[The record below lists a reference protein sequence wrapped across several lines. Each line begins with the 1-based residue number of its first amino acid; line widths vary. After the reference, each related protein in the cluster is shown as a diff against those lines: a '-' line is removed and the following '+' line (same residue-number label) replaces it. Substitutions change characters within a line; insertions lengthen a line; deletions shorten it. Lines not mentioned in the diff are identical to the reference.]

1 MVALGAFMTCI
12 AIGAMFSLA
21 VFLRPI
27 IESTGWSNTAV
38 STAMTLNFL
47 AMGAAGFGWGALSDR
62 IGPRPVVL
70 AGAVLLGLGLF
81 LASRAQSAL
90 EFQVAFGLL
99 VGTAVGSFFAPMIA
113 AVMGWITEHR
123 GLAVS
128 LVSVGVGVAPMT
140 MSPFAAWL
148 ITQMDWRSAQLI
160 IAALVFVT
168 LVPAALFVRR
178 PPAAAAAA
186 EQGAAAG
193 PQMSL
198 RDAFFSA
205 PFMVLALTF
214 FACCAAHAGPIF
226 HTVTYAMTCGL
237 APLAAVTV
245 YSVEGLAGLGGRLA
259 LGVLADRLGV
269 KRVLIA
275 GLLIQAVAAGM
286 FIFAS
291 RLGEFYAVAAV
302 FGFAYGG
309 VMPLY
314 AVLAREYFGQRIL
327 GAVFGAAAMVS
338 SLGMALGPAIGGWI
352 YDSFGRYTWMYL
364 FSAAI
369 GLAAAAIAFAFPP
382 LPKAASAF
390 APAPAYKGNCH
401 GLCRWILIAGAE
413 EKPGGVPKNGDP
425 RGQGMARARRA
436 RLQGVHRRRR
446 EEGQVDLVPAG
457 GEV

>member
-1 MVALGAFMTCI
+1 MNPRYGWVMVALGAFMTCI

-21 VFLRPI
+21 VFLQPI
-27 IESTGWSNTAV
+27 TESTGWSHTAV
-38 STAMTLNFL
+38 SAAMTIGFL

-62 IGPRPVVL
+62 IGPRFVVL

-81 LASRAQSAL
+81 LASRAQTPL
-90 EFQVAFGLL
+90 QFQLAFGLL
-99 VGTAVGSFFAPMIA
+99 VGIAIGSFFSPMIA
-113 AVMGWITEHR
+113 AVMGWMTAHR
-123 GLAVS
+123 GLAVA
-128 LVSVGVGVAPMT
+128 LVSVGVGVAPVT

-148 ITQMDWRSAQLI
+148 ITQMDWRSAQVVLAVI
-160 IAALVFVT
+160 VWVT

-178 PPAAAAAA
+178 PPAADAQDTA
-186 EQGAAAG
+186 QPGKDAG
-193 PQMSL
+193 PPMKL
-198 RDAFFSA
+198 RDAFVSA
-205 PFMVLALTF
+205 PFLVLAFTF

-226 HTVTYAMTCGL
+226 HTVTYAMTCGI

-286 FIFAS
+286 FIYAS
-291 RLGEFYAVAAV
+291 RLGQFYAVAAV

-338 SLGMALGPAIGGWI
+338 SLGMALGPALGGWI
-352 YDSFGRYTWMYL
+352 YDTFGRYTLMYAG
-364 FSAAI
+364 SAAI
-369 GLAAAAIAFAFPP
+369 GLGAVAIALAFPP
-382 LPKAASAF
+382 FPRESLKLKEAAT
-390 APAPAYKGNCH
+390 
-401 GLCRWILIAGAE
+401 
-413 EKPGGVPKNGDP
+413 
-425 RGQGMARARRA
+425 
-436 RLQGVHRRRR
+436 
-446 EEGQVDLVPAG
+446 
-457 GEV
+457 

>member
-1 MVALGAFMTCI
+1 MSERRYGWIMVTLGAFMTCI

-27 IESTGWSNTAV
+27 TESTGWSTTAV
-38 STAMTLNFL
+38 SSAMTLNFL

-70 AGAVLLGLGLF
+70 AGAILLGLGLF

-90 EFQVAFGLL
+90 AFQVSFGLL
-99 VGTAVGSFFAPMIA
+99 VGIAVGSFFSPMIA
-113 AVMGWITEHR
+113 AVMGWITGQR
-123 GLAVS
+123 GLAVA

-148 ITQMDWRSAQLI
+148 ITQMDWRSAQVV
-160 IAALVFVT
+160 IAVLAWAT

-178 PPAAAAAA
+178 PPAAPAA
-186 EQGAAAG
+186 EQAGAGGARA
-193 PQMSL
+193 SL
-198 RDAFFSA
+198 RDAFSSA
-205 PFMVLALTF
+205 PFIVLALTF

-226 HTVTYAMTCGL
+226 HTVSYAMACGI

-259 LGVLADRLGV
+259 LGVAADRLGV

-275 GLLIQAVAAGM
+275 GLVIQALAAFA
-286 FIFAS
+286 FIYAS
-291 RLGEFYAVAAV
+291 RLGEFYAVAAT

-338 SLGMALGPAIGGWI
+338 SLGMALGPAIGGWVF
-352 YDSFGRYTWMYL
+352 DTFGEYTWMYIY
-364 FSAAI
+364 SGAI
-369 GLAAAAIAFAFPP
+369 GLGAVAIALAFPP
-382 LPKAASAF
+382 FPRAARAAS
-390 APAPAYKGNCH
+390 PAA
-401 GLCRWILIAGAE
+401 A
-413 EKPGGVPKNGDP
+413 
-425 RGQGMARARRA
+425 
-436 RLQGVHRRRR
+436 
-446 EEGQVDLVPAG
+446 
-457 GEV
+457 

>member
-1 MVALGAFMTCI
+1 MEMKEPRYGWVMVALGAFMTCI
-12 AIGAMFSLA
+12 AAGAMFSLA

-27 IESTGWSNTAV
+27 TESTGWSTTAV

-70 AGAVLLGLGLF
+70 AGALLLGSGLF
-81 LASRAQSAL
+81 LASHAQSAL
-90 EFQVAFGLL
+90 QFQLTFGLL
-99 VGTAVGSFFAPMIA
+99 VGIAVGSFFSPMIA
-113 AVMGWITEHR
+113 AVMGWISGHR

-148 ITQMDWRSAQLI
+148 ITHMDWRTAQQI
-160 IAALVFVT
+160 IAALVWAT

-178 PPAAAAAA
+178 PPAAAGPGAA
-186 EQGAAAG
+186 EG
-193 PQMSL
+193 PQPSL
-198 RDAFFSA
+198 RDAFFSG
-205 PFMVLALTF
+205 PFVVLALTF

-237 APLAAVTV
+237 APLAAVTI

-275 GLLIQAVAAGM
+275 GLMIQALAAFT

-291 RLGEFYAVAAV
+291 QLGEFYAVAAT

-314 AVLAREYFGQRIL
+314 AVLARAYFGQRIL

-352 YDSFGRYTWMYL
+352 FDSFGRYTWMYVY
-364 FSAAI
+364 SGAI
-369 GLAAAAIAFAFPP
+369 GLGAVAIALAFPP
-382 LPKAASAF
+382 FPKAAGVS
-390 APAPAYKGNCH
+390 PAA
-401 GLCRWILIAGAE
+401 A
-413 EKPGGVPKNGDP
+413 
-425 RGQGMARARRA
+425 
-436 RLQGVHRRRR
+436 
-446 EEGQVDLVPAG
+446 
-457 GEV
+457 

>member
-1 MVALGAFMTCI
+1 MKEPRYGWVMVALGAFMTCI

-27 IESTGWSNTAV
+27 TESTGWSTTAV

-81 LASRAQSAL
+81 LASHAQTAL
-90 EFQVAFGLL
+90 QFQLAFGLL
-99 VGTAVGSFFAPMIA
+99 VGIAVGSFFSPMIA
-113 AVMGWITEHR
+113 AVMGWISEHR
-123 GLAVS
+123 GLAVA

-148 ITQMDWRSAQLI
+148 ITHMDWRSAQVVL
-160 IAALVFVT
+160 AVLVWAT

-178 PPAAAAAA
+178 PPPAAQAA
-186 EQGAAAG
+186 EQGAAEG
-193 PQMSL
+193 PPMSL
-198 RDAFFSA
+198 RDAFVSM
-205 PFMVLALTF
+205 PFIVLALTF
-214 FACCAAHAGPIF
+214 FACCTAHAGPIF

-237 APLAAVTV
+237 PTMAAVTI
-245 YSVEGLAGLGGRLA
+245 YSVEGFAGLGGRLA

-275 GLLIQAVAAGM
+275 GLLIQALAAGA
-286 FIFAS
+286 FVFAS
-291 RLGEFYAVAAV
+291 RLGEFYAVAAT

-338 SLGMALGPAIGGWI
+338 SLGMALGPAVGGWI
-352 YDSFGRYTWMYL
+352 FDRFGAYTWLYIGSFAVGMG
-364 FSAAI
+364 AVAI
-369 GLAAAAIAFAFPP
+369 ALAFPPSSRATNVGLAAA
-382 LPKAASAF
+382 
-390 APAPAYKGNCH
+390 
-401 GLCRWILIAGAE
+401 R
-413 EKPGGVPKNGDP
+413 
-425 RGQGMARARRA
+425 
-436 RLQGVHRRRR
+436 
-446 EEGQVDLVPAG
+446 
-457 GEV
+457 

>member
-1 MVALGAFMTCI
+1 MKIKYGWVMVAIGAFMTCI

-21 VFLRPI
+21 VFLQPI
-27 IESTGWSNTAV
+27 TQATGWSHTEV
-38 STAMTLNFL
+38 SSAMTIGFL

-62 IGPRPVVL
+62 IGPRYVVL

-90 EFQVAFGLL
+90 QFQLAFGLL
-99 VGTAVGSFFAPMIA
+99 VGIAIGSFFTPMIA
-113 AVMGWITEHR
+113 AVMGWMDEHR

-148 ITQMDWRSAQLI
+148 ITQMDWRSAQVVLAVLVWATLI
-160 IAALVFVT
+160 
-168 LVPAALFVRR
+168 PAALFVRR
-178 PPAAAAAA
+178 PPAAQAVAQTGKEPGAA
-186 EQGAAAG
+186 EG
-193 PQMSL
+193 PPMSL
-198 RDAFFSA
+198 RDAFVSL
-205 PFMVLALTF
+205 PFAVLALTF

-237 APLAAVTV
+237 APLAAVTI

-275 GLLIQAVAAGM
+275 GLLIQAVAAGA
-286 FIFAS
+286 FVFAS
-291 RLGEFYAVAAV
+291 RLGEFYAVAAT

-338 SLGMALGPAIGGWI
+338 SLGMALGPAVGGWI
-352 YDSFGRYTWMYL
+352 FDRFGGYTWLY
-364 FSAAI
+364 I
-369 GLAAAAIAFAFPP
+369 GSFALGIGAVGIALAFPP
-382 LPKAASAF
+382 FRRANVDL
-390 APAPAYKGNCH
+390 APA
-401 GLCRWILIAGAE
+401 
-413 EKPGGVPKNGDP
+413 
-425 RGQGMARARRA
+425 
-436 RLQGVHRRRR
+436 
-446 EEGQVDLVPAG
+446 
-457 GEV
+457 

>member
-1 MVALGAFMTCI
+1 MKEPRYGWVMVALGAFMTCI

-27 IESTGWSNTAV
+27 TEATGWSTTAV
-38 STAMTLNFL
+38 SSAMTLNFL

-70 AGAVLLGLGLF
+70 AGAILLGLGLF
-81 LASRAQSAL
+81 LASRAQTPL
-90 EFQVAFGLL
+90 QFQLAFGLL
-99 VGTAVGSFFAPMIA
+99 VGVAVGSFFSPMIA
-113 AVMGWITEHR
+113 AVMGWISEHR

-148 ITQMDWRSAQLI
+148 ITQMDWRAAQVVIAVLVWATLI
-160 IAALVFVT
+160 
-168 LVPAALFVRR
+168 PAALFVRR
-178 PPAAAAAA
+178 PPQQAPTMGSGKTV
-186 EQGAAAG
+186 EESS
-193 PQMSL
+193 MKL
-198 RDAFFSA
+198 RDAFVSF
-205 PFMVLALTF
+205 PFIVLALTF

-237 APLAAVTV
+237 APLAAVTI

-275 GLLIQAVAAGM
+275 GLLIQAVAAFA
-286 FIFAS
+286 FIYAS
-291 RLGEFYAVAAV
+291 RLGEFYAVAAT

-338 SLGMALGPAIGGWI
+338 SLGMALGPALGGWI
-352 YDSFGRYTWMYL
+352 FDTFGRYTWMYVG
-364 FSAAI
+364 SAAI
-369 GLAAAAIAFAFPP
+369 GLGAVAIALAFPP
-382 LPKAASAF
+382 F
-390 APAPAYKGNCH
+390 
-401 GLCRWILIAGAE
+401 
-413 EKPGGVPKNGDP
+413 P
-425 RGQGMARARRA
+425 RAARAA
-436 RLQGVHRRRR
+436 L
-446 EEGQVDLVPAG
+446 PAAA
-457 GEV
+457 

>member
-1 MVALGAFMTCI
+1 MKDPRYGWVMVGLGAFMTCI

-21 VFLRPI
+21 VFLQPI
-27 IESTGWSNTAV
+27 TQATGWSHTAV
-38 STAMTLNFL
+38 SAAMTLNFL

-90 EFQVAFGLL
+90 QFQLAFGLL
-99 VGTAVGSFFAPMIA
+99 VGVAVGSFFSPMIA
-113 AVMGWITEHR
+113 AVMGWISEHR

-148 ITQMDWRSAQLI
+148 VTQMDWRGAHVVL
-160 IAALVFVT
+160 AVVVWAT

-178 PPAAAAAA
+178 PPQS
-186 EQGAAAG
+186 EMTVGGGESVTQEKS
-193 PQMSL
+193 MTL
-198 RDAFFSA
+198 RDAFVSA
-205 PFMVLALTF
+205 PFIVLALTF

-226 HTVTYAMTCGL
+226 HTVTYAQTCGL
-237 APLAAVTV
+237 APLAAVTI
-245 YSVEGLAGLGGRLA
+245 YSVEGLAGLGGRLG
-259 LGVLADRLGV
+259 LGLAADRFGV

-275 GLLIQAVAAGM
+275 GLVIQALAAFA
-286 FIFAS
+286 FISAS
-291 RLGEFYAVAAV
+291 RLGEFYAVAAT

-338 SLGMALGPAIGGWI
+338 SLGMAAGPAVGGWI
-352 YDSFGRYTWMYL
+352 FDTFGRYTWMYVY
-364 FSAAI
+364 SGAI
-369 GLAAAAIAFAFPP
+369 GLGAVAIALAFPP
-382 LPKAASAF
+382 FPKAARDPS
-390 APAPAYKGNCH
+390 PAA
-401 GLCRWILIAGAE
+401 A
-413 EKPGGVPKNGDP
+413 
-425 RGQGMARARRA
+425 
-436 RLQGVHRRRR
+436 
-446 EEGQVDLVPAG
+446 
-457 GEV
+457 

>member
-1 MVALGAFMTCI
+1 MKSEPRYGWVMVALGALMTCV

-27 IESTGWSNTAV
+27 VEATGWSTTAV

-62 IGPRPVVL
+62 VGPRPVVL

-81 LASRAQSAL
+81 LASRAQTPL
-90 EFQVAFGLL
+90 EFQLAFGLL
-99 VGTAVGSFFAPMIA
+99 IGIAVGSFFSPMIA
-113 AVMGWITEHR
+113 AVMGWISEHR

-148 ITQMDWRSAQLI
+148 ITRMDWRAAQAVLAVVVWASLI
-160 IAALVFVT
+160 
-168 LVPAALFVRR
+168 PAAFFVRR
-178 PPAAAAAA
+178 PPAEPAAAR
-186 EQGAAAG
+186 AG
-193 PQMSL
+193 TTDGPAPTL
-198 RDAFFSA
+198 LDAFVSP
-205 PFMVLALTF
+205 PFVVLALTF

-226 HTVTYAMTCGL
+226 HTVSYAMTCGL
-237 APLAAVTV
+237 APLVAVTI

-259 LGVLADRLGV
+259 LGLLADRIGV
-269 KRVLIA
+269 KRVLVA
-275 GLLIQAVAAGM
+275 GLLVQAVAASL

-291 RLGEFYAVAAV
+291 RLGEFYAVSAA

-338 SLGMALGPAIGGWI
+338 SLGMALGPALGGWI
-352 YDSFGRYTWMYL
+352 FDTFGRYTWMYL
-364 FSAAI
+364 GSAAI
-369 GLAAAAIAFAFPP
+369 GLGAVAMALAFPP
-382 LPKAASAF
+382 FPRT
-390 APAPAYKGNCH
+390 APA
-401 GLCRWILIAGAE
+401 GA
-413 EKPGGVPKNGDP
+413 P
-425 RGQGMARARRA
+425 QY
-436 RLQGVHRRRR
+436 
-446 EEGQVDLVPAG
+446 
-457 GEV
+457 

>member
-1 MVALGAFMTCI
+1 MKEPRYGWVMVALGAFMTCI

-27 IESTGWSNTAV
+27 TEATGWSTTAV
-38 STAMTLNFL
+38 SSAMTLNFL

-70 AGAVLLGLGLF
+70 AGAILLGLGLF
-81 LASRAQSAL
+81 LASRAQTPL
-90 EFQVAFGLL
+90 QFQLGFGLL
-99 VGTAVGSFFAPMIA
+99 VGVAVGSFFSPMIA
-113 AVMGWITEHR
+113 AVMGWISGHR

-148 ITQMDWRSAQLI
+148 ITHMDWRAAQVVIAVLAWATLI
-160 IAALVFVT
+160 
-168 LVPAALFVRR
+168 PAALFVRR
-178 PPAAAAAA
+178 PPQHAPTM
-186 EQGAAAG
+186 ESGKTVEESS
-193 PQMSL
+193 MKL
-198 RDAFFSA
+198 RDAFVSF
-205 PFMVLALTF
+205 PFIVLALTF

-237 APLAAVTV
+237 APLAAVTI

-275 GLLIQAVAAGM
+275 GLLIQAVAAFA
-286 FIFAS
+286 FIYAS
-291 RLGEFYAVAAV
+291 RLGEFYAVAAT

-338 SLGMALGPAIGGWI
+338 SLGMALGPALGGWI
-352 YDSFGRYTWMYL
+352 FDTFGRYTWMYL
-364 FSAAI
+364 GSAAI
-369 GLAAAAIAFAFPP
+369 GLGAVAIALAFPP
-382 LPKAASAF
+382 F
-390 APAPAYKGNCH
+390 
-401 GLCRWILIAGAE
+401 
-413 EKPGGVPKNGDP
+413 P
-425 RGQGMARARRA
+425 RAARAA
-436 RLQGVHRRRR
+436 L
-446 EEGQVDLVPAG
+446 PAAA
-457 GEV
+457 

>member
-1 MVALGAFMTCI
+1 MKEPHYGWVMVALGAFMTCI

-27 IESTGWSNTAV
+27 TESTGWSHTAV
-38 STAMTLNFL
+38 SAAMTIGFL

-62 IGPRPVVL
+62 IGPRFVVL
-70 AGAVLLGLGLF
+70 SGAVLLGLGLF
-81 LASRAQSAL
+81 LASRAQSPL
-90 EFQVAFGLL
+90 QFQLAFGLL
-99 VGTAVGSFFAPMIA
+99 VGIAIGSFFSPMIA
-113 AVMGWITEHR
+113 AVMGWMTEHR
-123 GLAVS
+123 GLAVA

-148 ITQMDWRSAQLI
+148 ITQMDWRSAQVVL
-160 IAALVFVT
+160 AVLVWAT

-178 PPAAAAAA
+178 PPAA
-186 EQGAAAG
+186 EQGAAQSGIDAG
-193 PQMSL
+193 PPMKL
-198 RDAFFSA
+198 RDAFVSA
-205 PFMVLALTF
+205 PFLVLAFTF

-237 APLAAVTV
+237 APLAAVTI

-286 FIFAS
+286 FVFAS
-291 RLGEFYAVAAV
+291 RLGEFYAVAAT

-338 SLGMALGPAIGGWI
+338 SLGMALGPALGGWI
-352 YDSFGRYTWMYL
+352 YDTFGRYTLMYAG
-364 FSAAI
+364 SAAV
-369 GLAAAAIAFAFPP
+369 GLGAVAIALAFPP
-382 LPKAASAF
+382 F
-390 APAPAYKGNCH
+390 
-401 GLCRWILIAGAE
+401 
-413 EKPGGVPKNGDP
+413 P
-425 RGQGMARARRA
+425 RES
-436 RLQGVHRRRR
+436 LK
-446 EEGQVDLVPAG
+446 LK
-457 GEV
+457 EVAT

>member
-1 MVALGAFMTCI
+1 MQTVKEPRYGWIMVALGAFMTCI

-27 IESTGWSNTAV
+27 TEATGWSTTAV
-38 STAMTLNFL
+38 SSAMTLNFL

-70 AGAVLLGLGLF
+70 AGAILLGLGLF
-81 LASRAQSAL
+81 LASHAQTPL
-90 EFQVAFGLL
+90 QFQLAFGLM
-99 VGTAVGSFFAPMIA
+99 VGVAVGSFFSPMIA
-113 AVMGWITEHR
+113 AVMGWISGHR

-128 LVSVGVGVAPMT
+128 LVSVGVGVAPVT

-148 ITQMDWRSAQLI
+148 ITQMDWRAAQVV
-160 IAALVFVT
+160 IAVLVWAT

-178 PPAAAAAA
+178 PPAAPAAAG
-186 EQGAAAG
+186 QGAGEG

-198 RDAFFSA
+198 RDAFVSA
-205 PFMVLALTF
+205 PFIVLALTF

-226 HTVTYAMTCGL
+226 HTVTYAMTCGI

-259 LGVLADRLGV
+259 LGVAADRLGV
-269 KRVLIA
+269 KGVLIA
-275 GLLIQAVAAGM
+275 GLVIQAFAAFA
-286 FIFAS
+286 FISAS

-338 SLGMALGPAIGGWI
+338 SLGMAIGPAIGGWI
-352 YDSFGRYTWMYL
+352 FDTFGRYTWMYVY
-364 FSAAI
+364 SGAI
-369 GLAAAAIAFAFPP
+369 GLGAVAIALAFPP
-382 LPKAASAF
+382 FPKAARAVS
-390 APAPAYKGNCH
+390 PAA
-401 GLCRWILIAGAE
+401 A
-413 EKPGGVPKNGDP
+413 
-425 RGQGMARARRA
+425 
-436 RLQGVHRRRR
+436 
-446 EEGQVDLVPAG
+446 
-457 GEV
+457 